1 MMWKVDSK
9 KKIGA
14 NSGKEKLLND
24 IEAINKALYLDK
36 THLLDS
42 KSKNKGN
49 NKDSIEKESK
59 KSIWSWKGLKS
70 LAARNKKFNCCFSVH
85 RKRRDGELT
94 TRPVV
99 VSQGVAEF
107 EEQLTHTCSISGG
120 KNGPNQSAKYEAK
133 HFLLYASIYDT
144 PELDLGKHRVDLT
157 RLLPLSLDEL
167 EENSS
172 GKWTTSF
179 RLAGKAKGAILY
191 VSFEYHIVRN
201 TFTVPTNRV
210 LIEGKNLRRNSE
222 NAAKLLAQCEQ
233 CDELSTIRRTG
244 SLTARSSTSQRS
256 AENIKYLH
264 EVLPVPSS
272 EVSVSV
278 NVLYQKLE
286 EEKVEASVDCK
297 PQIDVFY
304 NDVETIKHDLAL
316 SSEPEKGNIENG
328 GGISE
333 VSIREQGVE
342 VASNEWEGKEEDTM
356 KTGDSPLEEN
366 VVEPEIEDLSQLA
379 PFAKEVD
386 TENEELSVSPCNF
399 ETDESAN
406 ETIMKEV
413 ESALKRVSDLANE
426 GLDSQEDEHEA
437 INHDGDLDE
446 SLSLDYVAESVASDF
461 LDMLGIEH
469 SPFAPSSESEP
480 DSPREGL
487 LRQFEKDTLASG
499 CSLFNLDMDVDHQEF
514 GCDDPSGPDWRSI
527 SEDFDYSSNME
538 MPKIE
543 IEATNN
549 KTRATMLEDLETE
562 ALMREW
568 GLNEKAFQYSPPKS
582 SSGFG
587 SPIDA
592 PLEEDPYQL
601 PPLAEGLGPFIKTK
615 NGGLLRSMN
624 PTLFKNSKSRG
635 SLIMQVSSPVVVP
648 AEMGSGIMDIL
659 QHLASIGI
667 EKLSMQA
674 SKLMPLEDI
683 TGQTMQHIAWETAP
697 SLDGTVRQDLLQQE
711 LEFGQNMAG
720 TQSKKCKR
728 HRPKSSKLESNS
740 VGVDRD
746 SEYVSI
752 KDLAPLAMDK
762 IEALSIEGLKIQ
774 SGMSDEGAPS
784 NLSLQSIGQFSAIEG
799 KKVNFGGAVGL
810 EGTGGLRLLD
820 VKDNGGDEVDGLM
833 GLSLT
838 LEEWMRLD
846 SGEIDDADEISERTS
861 KLLAAH
867 HATCTDMF
875 RGRSKGEKR
884 RGKGKKCGLL
894 GNNLTV
900 VLMVQLRDPLRNY
913 EPVGTPMLALV
924 QVERVFVTPKSKI
937 YSTIS
942 GSPIDAPLEEDPYQL
957 PPLAEDLGPFIKT
970 KNGGLL
976 WSMNPTLFKNSKS
989 GGSLIMQVSS
999 PVVVPAEMGSG
1010 IMDILQHLASIGIEK
1025 LSMQASKL
1033 MPLEDITGQ
1042 TMQHIAWE
1050 TAPSLDGTVRQD
1062 LLQQELEFGQNMAGT
1077 QSKKCKRHRPKSSK
1091 LESNS
1096 VGVDR
1101 DSEYVSIKDLAP
1113 LAMDKIEALSIE
1125 GLKIQSGMSDEGAQS
1140 IGQFSAIEGKKV
1152 NFGGAVGLEGTG
1164 GLRLLDVKDNGGDEV
1179 DGLMGLSLTLEEW
1192 MRLDSGEIDD
1202 ADEISERTS
1211 KLLAA
1216 HHAICTD
1223 MFRGRS
1229 KGEKR
1234 RGKGKKCGLLGNN
1247 LTVVLMVQLRDP
1259 LRNYEPVGT
1268 PMLALVQ
1275 VERVFVTPKSKIY
1288 RTLSEVSYSNE
1299 DDDDDEYKPPKT
1311 DSVGEVKEV
1320 NIPEEEQIP
1329 QCKFT
1334 EVHVAGLKTEKG
1346 KKKLWGSSTQQ
1357 QSGSRW
1363 LLANGMGKKNK
1374 HPLLKSKASNKSSTP
1389 AAASATTTTT
1399 TTTVQPGET
1408 LWSISSRVHGTG
1420 AKWKELAALN
1430 PHIRNPNVIFPFFLM
1445 KKLD

>member
-1 MMWKVDSK
+1 MMSKLDSK

-14 NSGKEKLLND
+14 NSGNEKLLND
-24 IEAINKALYLDK
+24 IEVINKAIYLDK
-36 THLLDS
+36 TYLLDS
-42 KSKNKGN
+42 KLKNKGN
-49 NKDSIEKESK
+49 SKDSIEKESK

-70 LAARNKKFNCCFSVH
+70 LAVRTKKFNCCFSVQVH
-85 RKRRDGELT
+85 CIEGLSTLFDDLCLVVHWKRRDGEWT

-107 EEQLTHTCSISGG
+107 EEQLTHTCSISGS

-133 HFLLYASIYDT
+133 HFLLYASIYGT

-191 VSFEYHIVRN
+191 VSFEYHIVGN
-201 TFTVPTNRV
+201 TFMVLPSNRV
-210 LIEGKNLRRNSE
+210 LLEGKNLRRNSE
-222 NAAKLLAQCEQ
+222 NAAKFLEQCEQ

-244 SLTARSSTSQRS
+244 SLPARSSTSQRS
-256 AENIKYLH
+256 AENIKDLH

-297 PQIDVFY
+297 PQIDVFC
-304 NDVETIKHDLAL
+304 NDVETLKPDLAL
-316 SSEPEKGNIENG
+316 LSEPEKGNVENVG
-328 GGISE
+328 GVSE

-342 VASNEWEGKEEDTM
+342 VASNEWEGTEEDTM

-366 VVEPEIEDLSQLA
+366 VEPENEDLSQLA

-386 TENEELSVSPCNF
+386 TENEDLSVSACNF
-399 ETDESAN
+399 VTGESAK
-406 ETIMKEV
+406 ESIMKEV
-413 ESALKRVSDLANE
+413 ESALKRVSDLADE
-426 GLDSQEDEHEA
+426 GLDSQEDENEVK
-437 INHDGDLDE
+437 NHDGDLEE
-446 SLSLDYVAESVASDF
+446 SLSLDHVAESVASDF
-461 LDMLGIEH
+461 LDMLGIER
-469 SPFAPSSESEP
+469 SPFSPSSESEP
-480 DSPREGL
+480 DSPRERL

-499 CSLFNLDMDVDHQEF
+499 CSLFNLDMDIDHQEF
-514 GCDDPSGPDWRSI
+514 GCDDLSGPDWRSI
-527 SEDFDYSSNME
+527 SEDFNYSSNME
-538 MPKIE
+538 EMPKIE
-543 IEATNN
+543 LEASNN
-549 KTRATMLEDLETE
+549 KTRASMLEDLETE

-568 GLNEKAFQYSPPKS
+568 GLNERAFQYSPPKS

-587 SPIDA
+587 SPIDV
-592 PLEEDPYQL
+592 PPEDTYQL
-601 PPLAEGLGPFIKTK
+601 PPLGEGSGPFIKTK

-624 PTLFKNSKSRG
+624 PALFKNSR
-635 SLIMQVSSPVVVP
+635 
-648 AEMGSGIMDIL
+648 
-659 QHLASIGI
+659 
-667 EKLSMQA
+667 
-674 SKLMPLEDI
+674 
-683 TGQTMQHIAWETAP
+683 
-697 SLDGTVRQDLLQQE
+697 
-711 LEFGQNMAG
+711 
-720 TQSKKCKR
+720 
-728 HRPKSSKLESNS
+728 
-740 VGVDRD
+740 
-746 SEYVSI
+746 
-752 KDLAPLAMDK
+752 
-762 IEALSIEGLKIQ
+762 
-774 SGMSDEGAPS
+774 
-784 NLSLQSIGQFSAIEG
+784 
-799 KKVNFGGAVGL
+799 
-810 EGTGGLRLLD
+810 
-820 VKDNGGDEVDGLM
+820 
-833 GLSLT
+833 
-838 LEEWMRLD
+838 
-846 SGEIDDADEISERTS
+846 
-861 KLLAAH
+861 
-867 HATCTDMF
+867 
-875 RGRSKGEKR
+875 
-884 RGKGKKCGLL
+884 
-894 GNNLTV
+894 
-900 VLMVQLRDPLRNY
+900 
-913 EPVGTPMLALV
+913 
-924 QVERVFVTPKSKI
+924 
-937 YSTIS
+937 
-942 GSPIDAPLEEDPYQL
+942 
-957 PPLAEDLGPFIKT
+957 
-970 KNGGLL
+970 
-976 WSMNPTLFKNSKS
+976 S

-1062 LLQQELEFGQNMAGT
+1062 LLQHEFEFGQNMAGT
-1077 QSKKCKRHRPKSSK
+1077 QSKKGKLHRPKSSK

-1096 VGVDR
+1096 VGADR
-1101 DSEYVSIKDLAP
+1101 DSEYVSLEDLAP

-1125 GLKIQSGMSDEGAQS
+1125 GLRIQSGMSDEDAPSNLSLQS
-1140 IGQFSAIEGKKV
+1140 IGEFSAIEGKKV
-1152 NFGGAVGLEGTG
+1152 NFGGAVGLGGTG
-1164 GLRLLDVKDNGGDEV
+1164 GLRLLDVKDNGGGDI

-1216 HHAICTD
+1216 HHATCTD
-1223 MFRGRS
+1223 LFRGKS

-1247 LTVVLMVQLRDP
+1247 FTVALMVQLRDP

-1275 VERVFVTPKSKIY
+1275 VERVFVTPKPKIY
-1288 RTLSEVSYSNE
+1288 STVSEVSNSNE

-1311 DSVGEVKEV
+1311 DSVAEVKEV

-1329 QCKFT
+1329 QYKIT

-1374 HPLLKSKASNKSSTP
+1374 HPLLKSKASNKFSAP
-1389 AAASATTTTT
+1389 AAALATTTT

-1430 PHIRNPNVIFPFFLM
+1430 PHIRNPNVIFPNEKIRLR
-1445 KKLD
+1445 

>member
-133 HFLLYASIYDT
+133 HFLLYASIYGT

-201 TFTVPTNRV
+201 TFTVPTNR
-210 LIEGKNLRRNSE
+210 LLNEGKNLRRNSE

-244 SLTARSSTSQRS
+244 SLPARSSTSQRS
-256 AENIKYLH
+256 AENIKDLH

-316 SSEPEKGNIENG
+316 SSEPEKGNVENG

-469 SPFAPSSESEP
+469 SPFAPSSKSEP

-568 GLNEKAFQYSPPKS
+568 GLNERAFQYSPPKS

-624 PTLFKNSKSRG
+624 PTLFKNSKSR
-635 SLIMQVSSPVVVP
+635 
-648 AEMGSGIMDIL
+648 
-659 QHLASIGI
+659 
-667 EKLSMQA
+667 
-674 SKLMPLEDI
+674 
-683 TGQTMQHIAWETAP
+683 
-697 SLDGTVRQDLLQQE
+697 
-711 LEFGQNMAG
+711 
-720 TQSKKCKR
+720 
-728 HRPKSSKLESNS
+728 
-740 VGVDRD
+740 
-746 SEYVSI
+746 
-752 KDLAPLAMDK
+752 
-762 IEALSIEGLKIQ
+762 
-774 SGMSDEGAPS
+774 
-784 NLSLQSIGQFSAIEG
+784 
-799 KKVNFGGAVGL
+799 
-810 EGTGGLRLLD
+810 
-820 VKDNGGDEVDGLM
+820 
-833 GLSLT
+833 
-838 LEEWMRLD
+838 
-846 SGEIDDADEISERTS
+846 
-861 KLLAAH
+861 
-867 HATCTDMF
+867 
-875 RGRSKGEKR
+875 
-884 RGKGKKCGLL
+884 
-894 GNNLTV
+894 
-900 VLMVQLRDPLRNY
+900 
-913 EPVGTPMLALV
+913 
-924 QVERVFVTPKSKI
+924 
-937 YSTIS
+937 
-942 GSPIDAPLEEDPYQL
+942 
-957 PPLAEDLGPFIKT
+957 
-970 KNGGLL
+970 
-976 WSMNPTLFKNSKS
+976 
-989 GGSLIMQVSS
+989 GSLIMQVSS